1 LASSFFHPFPGLGFG
16 RLNRAMIIDE
26 YDDDNLYELRQ
37 EDRAYRARVAQ
48 RCAHPDFRDPDY
60 EPDDPE
66 LDD

>member
-1 LASSFFHPFPGLGFG
+1 LASSFCHPFPGIGFG
-16 RLNRAMIIDE
+16 RINRTMIE
-26 YDDDNLYELRQ
+26 YDDDEYDLRQ

>member
-1 LASSFFHPFPGLGFG
+1 
-16 RLNRAMIIDE
+16 MIIDE
-26 YDDDNLYELRQ
+26 YDDDEYDLRQ

-48 RCAHPDFRDPDY
+48 RCAHPDPRDPEY